1 MNHLSETAKLR
12 NAWASN
18 ASQTMLDA
26 VKAITKRA
34 KFITGLALGASTPH
48 QILYLVA
55 LCIPHMNLSTEV
67 ATVDLLQNYAS
78 ALGMVIVAV
87 AVPIGADIAIY
98 SCIDTLGAQAATRG
112 SKIRSLGF
120 MIIPLGASG
129 FVNFLAPAPML
140 LKGLSAFLVV
150 LILISQGLRF
160 IETDWDKL
168 QRFETD
174 NTVVIE
180 EILDEAPAKPRRRV
194 VSDRERRQRDKD
206 LYDAMTSYEQYKW
219 RREWDAREARKI
231 VKREVEAVNPVS
243 AVPAALSAE

>member
-1 MNHLSETAKLR
+1 MEHLSETAKLR
-12 NAWASN
+12 NAWAGN

-26 VKAITKRA
+26 IKAITKRA

-48 QILYLVA
+48 QILYLIA

-129 FVNFLAPAPML
+129 FVNFLAPAPVL

-174 NTVVIE
+174 NTVVIAE
-180 EILDEAPAKPRRRV
+180 VLDERPVRRERRV
-194 VSDRERRQRDKD
+194 VSERERRARDRD
-206 LYDAMTSYEQYKW
+206 LYAAMTGYEQYKW
-219 RREWDAREARKI
+219 RTAWDAKEQVRLARQ
-231 VKREVEAVNPVS
+231 VDAAVPVS
-243 AVPAALSAE
+243 PAPAGLNVE